1 MPTREAHGLWGPAA
15 KACQPCIANSYAP
28 NQGTA
33 TCLPCPTDELAPPE
47 SARCFNIEQ
56 LLQQTA
62 QLSQTQG
69 GIIRLVG
76 QSDAKAREVRKKA
89 NGAVAK
95 LYLDWATQDV
105 INEAQAIRDQ
115 RATEPAYNVAHQ
127 CAQEKALPATI
138 RSAYKVPMADEVD
151 ATYCLNQNRNM
162 LIGSFCNFR
171 QAAARM

>member
-1 MPTREAHGLWGPAA
+1 VAGTASDSVGAETAST
-15 KACQPCIANSYAP
+15 CQPCSANWYAP

-33 TCLPCPTDELAPPE
+33 TCLPCPTGEISPPA
-47 SARCFNIEQ
+47 STRCFDINQ

-76 QSDAKAREVRKKA
+76 QSDAKAQEVRKKA

-115 RATEPAYNVAHQ
+115 NFCVRYVVGSKVFQRFYHDTHARRAKQT
-127 CAQEKALPATI
+127 
-138 RSAYKVPMADEVD
+138 
-151 ATYCLNQNRNM
+151 
-162 LIGSFCNFR
+162 R
-171 QAAARM
+171 Q